1 MARRK
6 GRSSLEEREKGQI
19 VLEPHHP
26 DTPHHPRQFHH
37 FDTMEQQYQS
47 SSLGMW
53 VFLIQEVMFFGG
65 LFIAY
70 LVYRHKY
77 YEAFATASFSLRVDL
92 GLFNTIVLIGSSL
105 TMALAVNAAQ
115 RGLRKRLMAFIVF
128 TMILGSIFLGVKA
141 VEYTEKFE
149 KREIPGRNFCFEPQ
163 GAACTNV
170 SHAPESTPAILQRY
184 ASGHFFEAPHA
195 APAAHAPEGTHGS
208 GTTAESA
215 QPETAGPQFRV
226 RDAMGD
232 VPGSS
237 ERDRSKPGAEIY
249 FSLYFAM
256 TGMHALHMIIGMG
269 IMLWLLF
276 HAYKGRY
283 TETYFTPIEN
293 FGLYWH
299 FVDIVWIYLFP
310 LLYLINLHIG
320 GKH

>member
-6 GRSSLEEREKGQI
+6 GRYSLDQRSEQQI

-37 FDTMEQQYQS
+37 FDTMEQQYS
-47 SSLGMW
+47 SSNLGMW
-53 VFLIQEVMFFGG
+53 VFLIQEIMFFGG
-65 LFIAY
+65 LFVAY

-77 YEAFATASFSLRVDL
+77 YESFGLASFSLRVDL

-115 RGLRKRLMAFIVF
+115 RGMRKRLMTFIVA
-128 TMILGSIFLGVKA
+128 TMLLGTLFLGVKV

-163 GAACTNV
+163 GAPCTNV
-170 SHAPESTPAILQRY
+170 SHAPESTPDILKRY
-184 ASGHFFEAPHA
+184 ASGNFFPASHA
-195 APAAHAPEGTHGS
+195 SVEPAEHTNVTGIS
-208 GTTAESA
+208 AESA
-215 QPETAGPQFRV
+215 GGQDSTPQYRV
-226 RDAMGD
+226 RDAIGD

-237 ERDRSKPGAEIY
+237 ERDRSKPGSEIY

-256 TGMHALHMIIGMG
+256 TGMHAIHMIVGMG
-269 IMLWLLF
+269 LMLWLLF
-276 HAYKGRY
+276 HAYRGRY

-310 LLYLINLHIG
+310 LLYLINRHIG
-320 GKH
+320 GAH

>member
-1 MARRK
+1 MDH
-6 GRSSLEEREKGQI
+6 RSEQQI

-37 FDTMEQQYQS
+37 FDTMEQQYTT

-53 VFLIQEVMFFGG
+53 VFLIQEIMFFGG

-77 YEAFATASFSLRVDL
+77 YESFGLASFSLRVDL

-115 RGLRKRLMAFIVF
+115 RGLRKRLMTFIVA
-128 TMILGSIFLGVKA
+128 TMLLGSLFLGVKV

-163 GAACTNV
+163 GAPCANV
-170 SHAPESTPAILQRY
+170 SHAPESTPDILKRY
-184 ASGHFFEAPHA
+184 LSGHFFPAVGHA
-195 APAAHAPEGTHGS
+195 AEGTHETGMS
-208 GTTAESA
+208 AESSS
-215 QPETAGPQFRV
+215 PEQVGGQYRV
-226 RDAMGD
+226 RDVMGN

-237 ERDRSKPGAEIY
+237 ERDRSRPGAEIY

-256 TGMHALHMIIGMG
+256 TGMHALHMIVGMG
-269 IMLWLLF
+269 LMVWLLWN
-276 HAYKGRY
+276 AYKGVY
-283 TETYFTPIEN
+283 SETYFTPVEN

-310 LLYLINLHIG
+310 LLYLINRHIG
-320 GKH
+320 GGH

>member
-1 MARRK
+1 MDP
-6 GRSSLEEREKGQI
+6 RSEQQI
-19 VLEPHHP
+19 ALEPHHA
-26 DTPHHPRQFHH
+26 DAPHHPRQFHH

-53 VFLIQEVMFFGG
+53 VFLIQEIMFFGG
-65 LFIAY
+65 LFVAY

-77 YEAFATASFSLRVDL
+77 YEAFGIASATLRIDL
-92 GLFNTIVLIGSSL
+92 GAFNTAVLIGSSL

-115 RGLRKRLMAFIVF
+115 RGLRKRLMTFIVL
-128 TMILGSIFLGVKA
+128 TMILGSIFLGVKV

-149 KREIPGRNFCFEPQ
+149 KREIPGKNFCFEPQ

-184 ASGHFFEAPHA
+184 ATGHFFEASHA
-195 APAAHAPEGTHGS
+195 AAPHEAEATHGS
-208 GTTAESA
+208 GTTAESTHA
-215 QPETAGPQFRV
+215 ESVEPQYRV
-226 RDAMGD
+226 RDAIGD

-256 TGMHALHMIIGMG
+256 TGMHAIHMIVGMG
-269 IMLWLLF
+269 LMAWLLF
-276 HAYKGRY
+276 HAYRGRY
-283 TETYFTPIEN
+283 SQTYFTPIEN

-310 LLYLINLHIG
+310 LLYLINRHIG
-320 GKH
+320 AH

>member
-6 GRSSLEEREKGQI
+6 GRSSLDHRSEHPV
-19 VLEPHHP
+19 VLEEHHP
-26 DTPHHPRQFHH
+26 DAPHHPRQHHH
-37 FDTMEQQYQS
+37 FDTMEQQYQTS
-47 SSLGMW
+47 NLGMW

-65 LFIAY
+65 LFVAY

-77 YEAFATASFSLRVDL
+77 FDAFGTASATLRIDL
-92 GLFNTIVLIGSSL
+92 GAFNTVVLILSSL

-115 RGLRKRLMAFIVF
+115 RGLRKRLMTFLVA
-128 TMILGSIFLGVKA
+128 TMVLGSIFLGVK
-141 VEYTEKFE
+141 VIEYTEKFE
-149 KREIPGRNFCFEPQ
+149 KREVPGKNFCFDPQ
-163 GAACTNV
+163 GTPCRGVNHEA
-170 SHAPESTPAILQRY
+170 ESSFAIIQRY
-184 ASGHFFEAPHA
+184 ASGHFFA
-195 APAAHAPEGTHGS
+195 APAPGAGHAAEATHES
-208 GTTAESA
+208 ATAESTHG
-215 QPETAGPQFRV
+215 EGSEPQYRV
-226 RDAMGD
+226 RDAMSD

-269 IMLWLLF
+269 IMVWLLF
-276 HAYKGRY
+276 HAYRGRY

-310 LLYLINLHIG
+310 LLYLINRHIG
-320 GKH
+320 AH

>member
-1 MARRK
+1 MDH
-6 GRSSLEEREKGQI
+6 RSEQQI

-37 FDTMEQQYQS
+37 FDTMEQQYSS

-53 VFLIQEVMFFGG
+53 VFLIQEIMFFGG

-77 YEAFATASFSLRVDL
+77 FDAFGTASATLRIDL
-92 GLFNTIVLIGSSL
+92 GAFNTAVLIGSSL
-105 TMALAVNAAQ
+105 TMAMAVNAAQ
-115 RGLRKRLMAFIVF
+115 RGLRKRLMTFIF
-128 TMILGSIFLGVKA
+128 ATMVLGSIFLGVKV

-163 GAACTNV
+163 GAACTGV
-170 SHAPESTPAILQRY
+170 SHAPESTPDILKRY

-195 APAAHAPEGTHGS
+195 APAAHAPEATHEAAAG
-208 GTTAESA
+208 ESSA
-215 QPETAGPQFRV
+215 TEGGHYRV
-226 RDAMGD
+226 RDAMGE

-237 ERDRSKPGAEIY
+237 ERDRSKPGSEIY

-256 TGMHALHMIIGMG
+256 TGMHALHMIVGMG
-269 IMLWLLF
+269 IMVWLLF
-276 HAYKGRY
+276 NAYKGLY

-310 LLYLINLHIG
+310 LLYLINRHIG
-320 GKH
+320 AH

>member
-1 MARRK
+1 MDQ
-6 GRSSLEEREKGQI
+6 RSEQPI

-26 DTPHHPRQFHH
+26 DTPHHPQQFHH
-37 FDTMEQQYQS
+37 FDTMEQQYSS

-70 LVYRHKY
+70 LVYRTKY
-77 YEAFATASFSLRVDL
+77 YDAFGVASSTLRIDL
-92 GLFNTIVLIGSSL
+92 GAFNTVVLILSSL

-115 RGLRKRLMAFIVF
+115 RGLRKRLMTFIVG
-128 TMILGSIFLGVKA
+128 TMILGGTFLGVKV

-163 GAACTNV
+163 GAACSGV
-170 SHAPESTPAILQRY
+170 SHAPESTPALLKRY
-184 ASGHFFEAPHA
+184 ATGHFFEAPHGA
-195 APAAHAPEGTHGS
+195 APQAPEGTKETGIS
-208 GTTAESA
+208 AEA
-215 QPETAGPQFRV
+215 AKPETTGPQYRI
-226 RDAMGD
+226 RDAIGD

-237 ERDRSKPGAEIY
+237 ERDRSKPGSEIY

-276 HAYKGRY
+276 HAYRGLY

-310 LLYLINLHIG
+310 LLYLINRHIG
-320 GKH
+320 GTH

>member
-1 MARRK
+1 MDH
-6 GRSSLEEREKGQI
+6 RSEQQV

-37 FDTMEQQYQS
+37 FDTMEQQYS
-47 SSLGMW
+47 SSALGMW
-53 VFLIQEVMFFGG
+53 VFLVQEVMFFGG
-65 LFIAY
+65 LFVAY

-77 YEAFATASFSLRVDL
+77 FDGFGTASATLRIDL
-92 GLFNTIVLIGSSL
+92 GAFNTAVLIGSSL

-115 RGLRKRLMAFIVF
+115 RGLRKRLMTFIVA
-128 TMILGSIFLGVKA
+128 TMILGSIFLGVKV

-149 KREIPGRNFCFEPQ
+149 KREIPGRNFCFDPQ
-163 GAACTNV
+163 GAACTGV
-170 SHAPESTPAILQRY
+170 SHAPESTPAIIQRY
-184 ASGHFFEAPHA
+184 ATGHFFEAPHA
-195 APAAHAPEGTHGS
+195 APAAH
-208 GTTAESA
+208 TAESA
-215 QPETAGPQFRV
+215 HGAATAESSQPETSGPQFRV
-226 RDAMGD
+226 RDAIGD

-269 IMLWLLF
+269 LMLWLLSN
-276 HAYKGRY
+276 AYRGVY
-283 TETYFTPIEN
+283 SESYFTPIEN

-310 LLYLINLHIG
+310 LLYLINRHIG
-320 GKH
+320 AH

>member
-1 MARRK
+1 LDH
-6 GRSSLEEREKGQI
+6 RSEQQI
-19 VLEPHHP
+19 VLEPHHE
-26 DTPHHPRQFHH
+26 DAPHHPRQFHH

-53 VFLIQEVMFFGG
+53 VFLIQEIMFFGG

-77 YEAFATASFSLRVDL
+77 FDAFGTASATLRIDL
-92 GLFNTIVLIGSSL
+92 GAFNTAVLIGSSL

-115 RGLRKRLMAFIVF
+115 RGLRKRLMAFVVF
-128 TMILGSIFLGVKA
+128 TMILGSVFLGVK
-141 VEYTEKFE
+141 VIEYTEKFE
-149 KREIPGRNFCFEPQ
+149 KREVPGRNFCFEPQ

-170 SHAPESTPAILQRY
+170 SHAPESTPAILKRY

-195 APAAHAPEGTHGS
+195 APEPHEATHATGAGV
-208 GTTAESA
+208 ESA
-215 QPETAGPQFRV
+215 GGQAEAPQYRV
-226 RDAMGD
+226 RDAIGD

-269 IMLWLLF
+269 IMAWLLF
-276 HAYKGRY
+276 NAYRGRY
-283 TETYFTPIEN
+283 SETYFTPIEN

-310 LLYLINLHIG
+310 LLYLINRHIG
-320 GKH
+320 AH